1 MAYAPGL
8 VAAGNR
14 SGSEAAKPAGVSS
27 GWDALIGA
35 DGQGLPAGSGTSADG
50 RILYREKCE
59 RCHGPE
65 GRGATAEELVGGIG
79 SLGTAYPDRT
89 IGSYWPYASPLYDY
103 LRRAMPADAPLSLSD
118 DDVYALT
125 AYLLHRNG
133 LIGEQSVVD
142 ATSLARMQMPN
153 RGGFHTHWDT
163 ADGD

>member
-14 SGSEAAKPAGVSS
+14 SGSEAAQPPGVSS

-50 RILYREKCE
+50 GILYRKKCE

-79 SLGTAYPDRT
+79 SLGTAYPDRA
-89 IGSYWPYASPLYDY
+89 IGSYWPYAPPLFDY
-103 LRRAMPADAPLSLSD
+103 VRRAMPADAPLSLSD
-118 DDVYALT
+118 DEVYALT
-125 AYLLHRNG
+125 AYLLHLNG

-142 ATSLARMQMPN
+142 AASLARLQMPN
-153 RGGFHTHWDT
+153 RGGFFPHQETVDL
-163 ADGD
+163 D